1 MTWHGAFL
9 DLARPFADGDG
20 IDDLS
25 QPSLG
30 GATLGL
36 AHLPRCAQVC
46 HQLFLQYATGL
57 NKETSIDR
65 LVRQLHVLVG
75 RELPLQPTGDLL
87 SETSAGTLAGSR
99 LWEPAPDKHRFL
111 FLLQSPGRYPPRIDR
126 PSIALTA

>member
-87 SETSAGTLAGSR
+87 WRPLER
-99 LWEPAPDKHRFL
+99 E
-111 FLLQSPGRYPPRIDR
+111 LLRNT
-126 PSIALTA
+126 PS